1 MKKVYV
7 VSSGSANLASILQFA
22 FHDLEEAEKFRT
34 YLDSEKGASSH
45 YSTLHILKIFDSAKQ
60 LMKVKE

>member
-1 MKKVYV
+1 MKKVYI
-7 VSSGSANLASILQFA
+7 VSSGSANIASILQFA
-22 FHDLEEAEKFRT
+22 FHDLEEAQKFMD

-45 YSTLHILKIFDSAKQ
+45 YSTLDALVIYDNALQ